1 MPVSLAAEVG
11 EGLSWLAEQET
22 ARMSASVGSSGHRA
36 ALALSRY
43 VPLPDLSRC
52 SKLSKLLL
60 DHLVGG
66 HLHDQRHREAERL
79 CGLEVDDPLRACL
92 LVGEAANSGRPHQ
105 V

>member
-1 MPVSLAAEVG
+1 
-11 EGLSWLAEQET
+11 
-22 ARMSASVGSSGHRA
+22 MSAFASCGHRA
-36 ALALSRY
+36 AKAYGRS
-43 VPLPDLSRC
+43 VPIPDLSRR

-66 HLHDQRHREAERL
+66 HLHDQRYREAERL